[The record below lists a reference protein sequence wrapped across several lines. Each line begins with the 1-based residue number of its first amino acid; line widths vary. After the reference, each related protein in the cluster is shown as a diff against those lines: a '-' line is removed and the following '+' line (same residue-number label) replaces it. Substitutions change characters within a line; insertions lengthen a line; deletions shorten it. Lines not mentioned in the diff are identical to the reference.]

1 MSRLKYK
8 YSLDKFGNVVSI
20 SEAKKGNVY
29 YFGQTD
35 IELIV
40 KDGGTNRKHFSLK
53 SGGSIDSLFSGGG
66 ESPEHYNAKYEIKKQ
81 GFFYWNDIK
90 IKPSRIEIEYEF
102 KTIDKISDVVFFDED
117 DNLMC
122 VIEVYF
128 TNKKRQKD
136 IDDFKKLNTN
146 VYEYNI
152 KNGSTELLCW
162 SVSVEQY
169 RASEEENGMMI
180 QLNPKKKRLKD
191 LKRNY
196 TTNQNTY
203 ENLLVK
209 KEYLTENL
217 KESRK
222 KLNLISKNPQKEL
235 DRLNKNL
242 TMLKQNLKEVDQQNL
257 DLEVELSGLKKR
269 LKTLKNKSK
278 VWNNL
283 EYKLRKL
290 NMRLQMLKEKTE
302 QLKVTFNGKKIEA
315 DNLIRSSKEISSTF
329 TLQ

>member
-1 MSRLKYK
+1 MSRLKHK

-128 TNKKRQKD
+128 TNKKTQKD

-162 SVSVEQY
+162 SVPVEQY
-169 RASEEENGMMI
+169 RASEERKLELWYDDTIKSKEKEIERLEKELHDKSKHLRESISKERVSYGKLERESEEI
-180 QLNPKKKRLKD
+180 ELNIKKSSEGTRQIEQESYDVETK
-191 LKRNY
+191 LKRGRSAEPGFRSRIKW
-196 TTNQNTY
+196 TKKEI
-203 ENLLVK
+203 ENL
-209 KEYLTENL
+209 EEQ
-217 KESRK
+217 E
-222 KLNLISKNPQKEL
+222 QG
-235 DRLNKNL
+235 
-242 TMLKQNLKEVDQQNL
+242 
-257 DLEVELSGLKKR
+257 VEQL
-269 LKTLKNKSK
+269 
-278 VWNNL
+278 
-283 EYKLRKL
+283 
-290 NMRLQMLKEKTE
+290 RLQIEKAEYEVANAEGENRAIKGNIQWQENRSRQSNTVI
-302 QLKVTFNGKKIEA
+302 QR
-315 DNLIRSSKEISSTF
+315 NL
-329 TLQ
+329 

>member
-8 YSLDKFGNVVSI
+8 YSLDKFGNVISI
-20 SEAKKGNVY
+20 SEAKKGDVY

-90 IKPSRIEIEYEF
+90 IQPSRIEIEHEF

-128 TNKKRQKD
+128 TNKKTDKD
-136 IDDFKKLNTN
+136 KDDFKKLNTT

-162 SVSVEQY
+162 SVPSEQN
-169 RASEEENGMMI
+169 RISEEEKLELWYDGTIKSKEKEIERLEKELHDKTGNLRESIREERISYGKLERESEEI
-180 QLNPKKKRLKD
+180 ELNIKKSSEGTRQIEQESYDVETRLKRGLSAEHGFRD
-191 LKRNY
+191 RIKW
-196 TTNQNTY
+196 TKKEI
-203 ENLLVK
+203 ENLEEQEQGVG
-209 KEYLTENL
+209 
-217 KESRK
+217 
-222 KLNLISKNPQKEL
+222 EL
-235 DRLNKNL
+235 
-242 TMLKQNLKEVDQQNL
+242 
-257 DLEVELSGLKKR
+257 
-269 LKTLKNKSK
+269 
-278 VWNNL
+278 
-283 EYKLRKL
+283 
-290 NMRLQMLKEKTE
+290 RLQVEKAEYEVANVEGENRAIKGNIQWQENRSRQSHTVI
-302 QLKVTFNGKKIEA
+302 QR
-315 DNLIRSSKEISSTF
+315 NL
-329 TLQ
+329 

>member
-29 YFGQTD
+29 YFGKTD

-90 IKPSRIEIEYEF
+90 IKPSRIEIEHEF
-102 KTIDKISDVVFFDED
+102 KTINKISDVVFFDED

-128 TNKKRQKD
+128 TNKKTQKD

-152 KNGSTELLCW
+152 KNGSTELHCW

-169 RASEEENGMMI
+169 RASEEEKLELWYDDTIKSKEKEIERLEKELHDKSKHLRESISKERVSYGKLERESGEI
-180 QLNPKKKRLKD
+180 ELNIKKSSEGTRQIEQESYDVETK
-191 LKRNY
+191 LKRGRSEEPGFRSRIKW
-196 TTNQNTY
+196 TKKEI
-203 ENLLVK
+203 ENL
-209 KEYLTENL
+209 EEQ
-217 KESRK
+217 E
-222 KLNLISKNPQKEL
+222 QG
-235 DRLNKNL
+235 
-242 TMLKQNLKEVDQQNL
+242 
-257 DLEVELSGLKKR
+257 VEQL
-269 LKTLKNKSK
+269 
-278 VWNNL
+278 
-283 EYKLRKL
+283 
-290 NMRLQMLKEKTE
+290 RLQIEKAE
-302 QLKVTFNGKKIEA
+302 YEVANAEGENRAIKGNIQWQEN
-315 DNLIRSSKEISSTF
+315 RSRQSNTVIQRNF
-329 TLQ
+329 